1 MKRGLA
7 LIAAALIALASV
19 AAAGAKSTKSTDT
32 TITGAGSTF
41 VQPLVAAW
49 TPAIGKA
56 FGYTVQY
63 SGVGSGAGIAAITA
77 NQVDFGASDAPLNQ
91 AQQTACPDCIQIP
104 WALSAT
110 AVAYNVSG
118 APTHIKLDGN
128 TIAKIFLGTITN
140 WNDPAI
146 AALNKGANLPDL
158 KITPVF
164 RSDGS
169 GTSYNFTDYLSS
181 VNATWKNKIGTSTQ
195 PAFPAGQ
202 GAKGSSG
209 VAGLISR
216 TNGAIGYVDVAY
228 AIKNHIKFAAV
239 RNKAGKFLY
248 PSLRR
253 IEAAAV
259 AFPTV
264 PANNELHIVNPP
276 KAAALA
282 YPVST
287 YTYVIVHKKS
297 AHAAELRKMIFWAL
311 TQGQQPQFAAKLTFA
326 KMSTVKKVLV
336 AAEKTLKQIQAP
348 AN

>member
-1 MKRGLA
+1 MTKRLMI
-7 LIAAALIALASV
+7 LIAAGAAVLV
-19 AAAGAKSTKSTDT
+19 AATAATARSTDT
-32 TITGAGSTF
+32 TLTGAGSTF

-56 FGYTVQY
+56 FGYAVQY

-77 NQVDFGASDAPLNQ
+77 DQVDFGASDAPLNQ
-91 AQQTACPDCIQIP
+91 AQQSACPDCIQIP

-118 APTHIKLDGN
+118 APAHLNLDGN
-128 TIAKIFLGTITN
+128 TISKIFLGTITT

-146 AALNKGANLPDL
+146 KALNKSANLPDL

-181 VNATWKNKIGTSTQ
+181 VNQRWKTTIGISTQ

-228 AIKNHIKFAAV
+228 AIKNHIEFAAV
-239 RNKAGKFLY
+239 RNRAGKFLY

-253 IEAAAV
+253 IEAAAS

-276 KAAALA
+276 KSAALA

-287 YTYVIVHKKS
+287 YTYVIVHKKT
-297 AHAAELRKMIFWAL
+297 AHAAELRRMIFWTL
-311 TQGQQPQFAAKLTFA
+311 TQGQGSQFAAKLTFA
-326 KMSTVKKVLV
+326 KLSTNKKVLV
-336 AAEKTLKQIQAP
+336 AAEKTIKQIQATG
-348 AN
+348 N

>member
-1 MKRGLA
+1 MTKR
-7 LIAAALIALASV
+7 ITIIFAAV
-19 AAAGAKSTKSTDT
+19 AAVLVAATAATAKSTDT

-77 NQVDFGASDAPLNQ
+77 NQVDFGASDAPLNA
-91 AQQTACPDCIQIP
+91 AQQSACPDCIQIP

-110 AVAYNVSG
+110 AVAYNVPG
-118 APTHIKLDGN
+118 APAHINLDGK
-128 TIAKIFLGTITN
+128 TISKIFLGTITN
-140 WNDPAI
+140 WSDPAI

-181 VNATWKNKIGTSTQ
+181 VNASWKAKIGTSTQ

-216 TNGAIGYVDVAY
+216 TNGTIGYVDVAY
-228 AIKNHIKFAAV
+228 AVKNHIKFAAV
-239 RNKAGKFLY
+239 RNKAGKFLF

-253 IEAAAV
+253 IEAAAT
-259 AFPTV
+259 AYTTV
-264 PANNELHIVNPP
+264 PTNNELHIVNPP
-276 KAAALA
+276 KSAALA
-282 YPVST
+282 YPIST

-297 AHAAELRKMIFWAL
+297 AHASELRKMIFWAL
-311 TQGQQPQFAAKLTFA
+311 TQGQGTNFATKLTFA
-326 KMSTVKKVLV
+326 KLSTNKKVLV
-336 AAEKTLKQIQAP
+336 AAEKTLKQIQAV
-348 AN
+348 

>member
-1 MKRGLA
+1 MTKRFTILSAVVAAVLLA
-7 LIAAALIALASV
+7 AT
-19 AAAGAKSTKSTDT
+19 AAGAKSTDT

-49 TPAIGKA
+49 TPAVGKA

-77 NQVDFGASDAPLNQ
+77 NEVDFGASDAPLNP
-91 AQQTACPDCIQIP
+91 AQQSACPDCIQIP

-110 AVAYNVSG
+110 AVAYNVPG
-118 APTHIKLDGN
+118 ASAHLNLDGN
-128 TIAKIFLGTITN
+128 TISKMFLGTITN
-140 WNDPAI
+140 WSDPAI
-146 AALNKGANLPDL
+146 KALNKSANLPDL

-181 VNATWKNKIGTSTQ
+181 VNASWKNKIGTSTQ

-216 TNGAIGYVDVAY
+216 TNGAVGYVDVAY

-239 RNKAGKFLY
+239 RNKAGKFLF

-253 IEAAAV
+253 IEAAAL
-259 AFPTV
+259 AFTAV
-264 PANNELHIVNPP
+264 PADNELHIVNPP
-276 KAAALA
+276 KSAAFA

-287 YTYVIVHKKS
+287 YTYIIVHKQS
-297 AHAAELRKMIFWAL
+297 AHAAELRKMIFWTL
-311 TQGQQPQFAAKLTFA
+311 TQGQGSQFAAKLTFA
-326 KMSTVKKVLV
+326 KLSTQKKVLV
-336 AAEKTLKQIQAP
+336 AAEKSLKQIHT
-348 AN
+348 